1 MDITADFRKLA
12 RWTDAPAEAKPVSD
26 FMQEAID
33 VLESLRKISTL
44 LRGQRKCYVDPARFL
59 PSKAAAFSD
68 VERDELE
75 ESALESYQACE
86 LQIEQLKERLQI
98 GRSKKPQTTRMQMEM
113 VTYLS
118 DRVKRSV
125 QSVQAARKQRI
136 ARPFFASQ
144 RFLPDSTELHAPEPS
159 AKPKPTAA
167 PRPATTATHLQEQPR
182 ALPAIQSNVNDET
195 SSSWAFTE
203 EETQRFH
210 AENIQL
216 HKHLH
221 EEIEA
226 AKRLEASMNE
236 ISRIMGHFSD
246 NIEAQHG
253 DLEKIAANADTTS
266 TNVVQGNKS
275 LAKAYDYGENRGFTI
290 FCFYAAASVLLLVM
304 HYY

>member
-1 MDITADFRKLA
+1 MDITTDFRKLA
-12 RWTDAPAEAKPVSD
+12 RWTDAPTEAKPVSD

-44 LRGQRKCYVDPARFL
+44 LRSQRKCYVDPARFL

-68 VERDELE
+68 VEREELE
-75 ESALESYQACE
+75 ESVLESYQACE
-86 LQIEQLKERLQI
+86 LQIEQLKDNIQV

-113 VTYLS
+113 VAYLS
-118 DRVKRSV
+118 DRVKRSA
-125 QSVQAARKQRI
+125 QIVQAARKQRI
-136 ARPFFASQ
+136 TRPFFASQ
-144 RFLPDSTELHAPEPS
+144 RFLPDSTELHAPE
-159 AKPKPTAA
+159 AKPKSTAS
-167 PRPATTATHLQEQPR
+167 PIATPVQDQPR
-182 ALPAIQSNVNDET
+182 ALPSVRHDANEK

-203 EETQRFH
+203 DETEQFR

-226 AKRLEASMNE
+226 AKRLEASMHE

-253 DLEKIAANADTTS
+253 DLEKIAENADTTS